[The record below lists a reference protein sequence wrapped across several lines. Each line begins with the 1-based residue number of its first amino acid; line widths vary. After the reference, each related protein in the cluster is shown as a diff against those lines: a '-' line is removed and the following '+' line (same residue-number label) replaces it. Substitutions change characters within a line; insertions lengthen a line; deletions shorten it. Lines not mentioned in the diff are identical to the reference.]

1 MQLPELT
8 KLYYSIGEVADI
20 FGIAPSVI
28 RYWESE
34 FSHLRPGKN
43 RKGERKYTTKDIEII
58 AEIYHLVKEKG
69 FKIEG
74 AKKELEALKNTQKE
88 SNTLLDH
95 LKKLRKK
102 IIDIRKT
109 LDEK

>member
-8 KLYYSIGEVADI
+8 KLYYTISEVGDI

-34 FSHLRPGKN
+34 FPHLRPGKN
-43 RKGERKYTTKDIEII
+43 NKGERKYTSKDIEII
-58 AEIYHLVKEKG
+58 ADIYHLVKEKG

-74 AKKELEALKNTQKE
+74 ARKEIDTIKKAQKE
-88 SNTLLDH
+88 SQALLQH
-95 LKKLRKK
+95 LKNLRKK
-102 IIDIRKT
+102 VVEMREG
-109 LDEK
+109 LE